1 LTNRIIERA
10 KDREDPIRKSEIYAF
25 NRNIGNLEDNIADFI
40 AWHYTLTDRED
51 TPFWKKNKELG
62 IKENHKEKCWEAYR
76 KKENYIGG
84 SVYPDYMWAMLCV
97 SMGKL
102 DDEVELNTRPELLEK
117 ASVMFEA
124 NRKMAEQ
131 NGKYAP
137 HIYDWSQKFL
147 FDGKT
152 HEEVLEEALARV
164 SRNKY

>member
-1 LTNRIIERA
+1 
-10 KDREDPIRKSEIYAF
+10 
-25 NRNIGNLEDNIADFI
+25 
-40 AWHYTLTDRED
+40 
-51 TPFWKKNKELG
+51 
-62 IKENHKEKCWEAYR
+62 
-76 KKENYIGG
+76 
-84 SVYPDYMWAMLCV
+84 
-97 SMGKL
+97 MGKL

-131 NGKYAP
+131 NGKYAL
-137 HIYDWSQKFL
+137 HAYDWHQKFL